1 MTEKKTT
8 IELKKLNKKFG
19 DIIAVNDV
27 SLKISENDFFT
38 ILGPSG
44 CGKSTILR
52 LIAGLEVQDSG
63 AVMINDMDSSFVPAN
78 ERPVNMVFQ
87 SYALFPHLS
96 VRDNIEFG
104 LKLKKI
110 SNMDIKIRVEE
121 ILELVKMNG
130 YDPKLPSELSGG
142 QRQRVALA
150 RAIVNKPKIVLL
162 DEPLSALDANLR
174 MEMQQE
180 LVNIHR
186 NLKMTFM
193 LVTHDQDEAL
203 SISSKI
209 AIMENGKIIETN
221 TATNMYEYPSKKFS
235 AQFLGRINIIE
246 GTTSVIANRMLFH
259 SHTFGKINLKRDIEL
274 PKDGVLGIRPEKII
288 IEAGLNK
295 QKNRVSM
302 NGIITNWT
310 YYGDVSYITIELKN
324 KSEVYINVQNIHRN
338 SLQELNI
345 GKKLFASFDINDL
358 IILEKV
364 ILSYN
369 KNFAIVFKF
378 KIKLGIGRCRYLILK
393 R

>member
-1 MTEKKTT
+1 MTEKKNT

-130 YDPKLPSELSGG
+130 YDSKLPSELSGG

-288 IEAGLNK
+288 IEAGLSK

-358 IILEKV
+358 IILEK
-364 ILSYN
+364 
-369 KNFAIVFKF
+369 
-378 KIKLGIGRCRYLILK
+378 
-393 R
+393 

>member
-1 MTEKKTT
+1 MIEKKIS
-8 IELKKLNKKFG
+8 IELKNLNKNFG
-19 DIIAVNDV
+19 DTTAVNDV

-63 AVMINDMDSSFVPAN
+63 EIIINNEDCSFILAN

-110 SNMDIKIRVEE
+110 SRKEIEIRVEE
-121 ILELVKMNG
+121 ILELVKMDG
-130 YDPKLPSELSGG
+130 YDLKLPSELSGG

-150 RAIVNKPKIVLL
+150 RAIVNKPQIVLL

-180 LVNIHR
+180 LVNIQR

-235 AQFLGRINIIE
+235 AEFLGRINIIE
-246 GTTSVIANRMLFH
+246 GTSSVIDDELLFN
-259 SHTFGKINLKRDIEL
+259 SDAFGEINLKRNIKL
-274 PKDGVLGIRPEKII
+274 PKGGVLGIRPEKII
-288 IEAGLNK
+288 IQTEVNK
-295 QKNRVSM
+295 QKDRVNL
-302 NGIITNWT
+302 NGVITNWT
-310 YYGDVSYITIELKN
+310 YYGDMSYITIELKN
-324 KSEVYINVQNIHRN
+324 KNKVYINVQNIHRN

-345 GKKLFASFDINDL
+345 GKKLYASFDINDL
-358 IILEKV
+358 IILEK
-364 ILSYN
+364 
-369 KNFAIVFKF
+369 
-378 KIKLGIGRCRYLILK
+378 
-393 R
+393 

>member
-1 MTEKKTT
+1 MTEKKNT

-130 YDPKLPSELSGG
+130 YDFKLPSELSGG

-209 AIMENGKIIETN
+209 AIMENGKN
-221 TATNMYEYPSKKFS
+221 Y
-235 AQFLGRINIIE
+235 
-246 GTTSVIANRMLFH
+246 
-259 SHTFGKINLKRDIEL
+259 
-274 PKDGVLGIRPEKII
+274 
-288 IEAGLNK
+288 
-295 QKNRVSM
+295 
-302 NGIITNWT
+302 
-310 YYGDVSYITIELKN
+310 
-324 KSEVYINVQNIHRN
+324 
-338 SLQELNI
+338 
-345 GKKLFASFDINDL
+345 
-358 IILEKV
+358 
-364 ILSYN
+364 
-369 KNFAIVFKF
+369 
-378 KIKLGIGRCRYLILK
+378 
-393 R
+393 

>member
-8 IELKKLNKKFG
+8 IELKKINKKFG

-63 AVMINDMDSSFVPAN
+63 AVIINNKDSSFVQAN

-110 SNMDIKIRVEE
+110 SNTDIKIRVEE

-130 YDPKLPSELSGG
+130 YDFKLPSELSGG

-180 LVNIHR
+180 LVNIQR

-235 AQFLGRINIIE
+235 AEFLGRINIIE
-246 GTTSVIANRMLFH
+246 GASSLIDNRMLFN
-259 SHTFGKINLKRDIEL
+259 SDIFGKINLERDIKL

-288 IEAGLNK
+288 IETGLNK

-302 NGIITNWT
+302 SGTITNWT

-324 KSEVYINVQNIHRN
+324 KSKVYINVQNVHRN
-338 SLQELNI
+338 SLQELNV

-358 IILEKV
+358 IILEK
-364 ILSYN
+364 
-369 KNFAIVFKF
+369 
-378 KIKLGIGRCRYLILK
+378 
-393 R
+393 

>member
-19 DIIAVNDV
+19 DIIAVNNV

-63 AVMINDMDSSFVPAN
+63 AVIINNKDSSFVQAN

-110 SNMDIKIRVEE
+110 SNTDIKIRVEE

-130 YDPKLPSELSGG
+130 YDFKLPSELSGG

-180 LVNIHR
+180 LVNIQR

-235 AQFLGRINIIE
+235 AEFLGRINIIE
-246 GTTSVIANRMLFH
+246 GASSFIDNRILFN
-259 SHTFGKINLKRDIEL
+259 SDTFGKINLERDIKL

-288 IEAGLNK
+288 IETGLKK

-302 NGIITNWT
+302 NGTITNWT

-324 KSEVYINVQNIHRN
+324 KSKVYINVQNIHRN

-358 IILEKV
+358 IILEK
-364 ILSYN
+364 
-369 KNFAIVFKF
+369 
-378 KIKLGIGRCRYLILK
+378 
-393 R
+393 

>member
-63 AVMINDMDSSFVPAN
+63 AVIINNQDSSFVQAN

-87 SYALFPHLS
+87 SYALFPHLN

-110 SNMDIKIRVEE
+110 SNIDIKIRVEE

-130 YDPKLPSELSGG
+130 YDFKLPSELSGG

-180 LVNIHR
+180 LVNIQR

-235 AQFLGRINIIE
+235 AEFLGRINIIE
-246 GTTSVIANRMLFH
+246 GASSLIENRMLFN
-259 SHTFGKINLKRDIEL
+259 SDTFGKINLERDIKL

-288 IEAGLNK
+288 IETGLNK

-302 NGIITNWT
+302 SGTITNWA

-324 KSEVYINVQNIHRN
+324 KSKVYINIQNIHRN
-338 SLQELNI
+338 SPQELNI

-358 IILEKV
+358 IILEK
-364 ILSYN
+364 
-369 KNFAIVFKF
+369 
-378 KIKLGIGRCRYLILK
+378 
-393 R
+393 